1 MLHPLLKRSLV
12 PLVCFAGLISCKT
25 SFANQPSTAIIQSLT
40 AGDRACYVELMDD
53 LGNVS
58 TQYAD
63 FEICEQDLVGQRV
76 ELIYEAANIQAAS
89 CEGDPDCRQTEE
101 VMLIVEVQV
110 IK

>member
-1 MLHPLLKRSLV
+1 
-12 PLVCFAGLISCKT
+12 
-25 SFANQPSTAIIQSLT
+25 
-40 AGDRACYVELMDD
+40 
-53 LGNVS
+53 VS